1 MVNRL
6 ADNEKF
12 SVRFSMEL
20 PNKVL
25 IDWVT
30 IFICDIFNLSK
41 YGTIAQLVEHRTFN
55 PMVVGSNPTG
65 PTINLFLVSN

>member
-41 YGTIAQLVEHRTFN
+41 YGTIAQLV
-55 PMVVGSNPTG
+55 
-65 PTINLFLVSN
+65 